1 LRVIQGEGIMLRR
14 LVYLVVAGTAFLAGV
29 TVILRYF
36 SDILPLASTEPQSVW
51 RFEAAFL
58 LTALQW
64 TALAV
69 VAIAAVSIVV
79 LLWRSARPRA
89 P

>member
-1 LRVIQGEGIMLRR
+1 MLRR
-14 LVYLVVAGTAFLAGV
+14 LVYLLAAATAFLTAA

-51 RFEAAFL
+51 RFETAFL
-58 LTALQW
+58 LTAAQW
-64 TALAV
+64 TAIAV

-79 LLWRSARPRA
+79 LLWKSARPRA

>member
-1 LRVIQGEGIMLRR
+1 MRKLI
-14 LVYLVVAGTAFLAGV
+14 YLAVGATAVLAGI
-29 TVILRYF
+29 TTILHYF

-58 LTALQW
+58 LTAAQW
-64 TALAV
+64 IALGVVALA
-69 VAIAAVSIVV
+69 AASIVV
-79 LLWRSARPRA
+79 LLWKSDRARA

>member
-1 LRVIQGEGIMLRR
+1 MLRR
-14 LVYLVVAGTAFLAGV
+14 LVYLVMAGTAFLAGV
-29 TVILRYF
+29 TIILRYF

-58 LTALQW
+58 LTAAQW
-64 TALAV
+64 IALAV
-69 VAIAAVSIVV
+69 VAIATISIVV
-79 LLWRSARPRA
+79 LLWRTSRTRA

>member
-1 LRVIQGEGIMLRR
+1 MAAVRGSNDMLRR
-14 LVYLVVAGTAFLAGV
+14 LVYLVVAGTAVLAGV
-29 TVILRYF
+29 TVILNYF

-58 LTALQW
+58 LTAAQW
-64 TALAV
+64 IALAV
-69 VAIAAVSIVV
+69 VALAAVSIIV
-79 LLWRSARPRA
+79 LLMKSARARA

>member
-1 LRVIQGEGIMLRR
+1 MLRR
-14 LVYLVVAGTAFLAGV
+14 LVYLVMAGTVFLASV
-29 TVILRYF
+29 TIILRYF

-58 LTALQW
+58 LTAAQW
-64 TALAV
+64 TAIAV

-79 LLWRSARPRA
+79 LLWKSTRPRA
-89 P
+89 Q

>member
-1 LRVIQGEGIMLRR
+1 MLRK
-14 LVYLVVAGTAFLAGV
+14 LVYLVVTGTAVLAGV

-58 LTALQW
+58 LTAAQW
-64 TALAV
+64 IALAV

-79 LLWRSARPRA
+79 LLMKSGRARA

>member
-1 LRVIQGEGIMLRR
+1 MLRR
-14 LVYLVVAGTAFLAGV
+14 LVYLVVAGTVFLAAV
-29 TVILRYF
+29 TMILRYF

-58 LTALQW
+58 LTAAQW
-64 TALAV
+64 TAIAV

-79 LLWRSARPRA
+79 LLWKSTRPRA
-89 P
+89 Q

>member
-1 LRVIQGEGIMLRR
+1 MLRR
-14 LVYLVVAGTAFLAGV
+14 LVYLVMASTVLLAGV

-51 RFEAAFL
+51 RFELAFL
-58 LTALQW
+58 LTATQW
-64 TALAV
+64 VALAV
-69 VAIAAVSIVV
+69 VALAAVSIAIV
-79 LLWRSARPRA
+79 LYRSARARA

>member
-1 LRVIQGEGIMLRR
+1 MLRR
-14 LVYLVVAGTAFLAGV
+14 LVYLVAAGTAVLAGV
-29 TVILRYF
+29 TVILNYF

-58 LTALQW
+58 LTAAQW
-64 TALAV
+64 IALAV

-79 LLWRSARPRA
+79 LLMKSSRARTP
-89 P
+89 

>member
-1 LRVIQGEGIMLRR
+1 MRRR

-29 TVILRYF
+29 TAILGYF
-36 SDILPLASTEPQSVW
+36 SDILPLASTEPQSVS

-58 LTALQW
+58 LTAAQW
-64 TALAV
+64 IALAV
-69 VAIAAVSIVV
+69 VVIAAASIVV

>member
-1 LRVIQGEGIMLRR
+1 MLRM
-14 LVYLVVAGTAFLAGV
+14 LVYLVVAGTVFLAGV

-58 LTALQW
+58 LTAAQW
-64 TALAV
+64 IALAV
-69 VAIAAVSIVV
+69 VALAAVSIIV
-79 LLWRSARPRA
+79 LLMKSARARA

>member
-1 LRVIQGEGIMLRR
+1 MLRR
-14 LVYLVVAGTAFLAGV
+14 LVYLLVAATAFLTGV
-29 TVILRYF
+29 TVILRNF

-58 LTALQW
+58 LTTGQW
-64 TALAV
+64 TAIAV

-79 LLWRSARPRA
+79 LLWKSTRPRA

>member
-1 LRVIQGEGIMLRR
+1 MLRR
-14 LVYLVVAGTAFLAGV
+14 LVYLVVAGTVFLAAV
-29 TVILRYF
+29 TMILRYF

-58 LTALQW
+58 LTAAQW
-64 TALAV
+64 TAIAV

-79 LLWRSARPRA
+79 LLWKSIRPRA
-89 P
+89 Q

>member
-1 LRVIQGEGIMLRR
+1 MLRR
-14 LVYLVVAGTAFLAGV
+14 LVYLVVAGTVFLAGV

-58 LTALQW
+58 LTAAQW
-64 TALAV
+64 TAIAV
-69 VAIAAVSIVV
+69 VAIAAISIVV
-79 LLWRSARPRA
+79 LLWKSTRPRA
-89 P
+89 Q

>member
-1 LRVIQGEGIMLRR
+1 MLRR
-14 LVYLVVAGTAFLAGV
+14 LVYLVMAGTAFLAGV

-58 LTALQW
+58 LTAAQW
-64 TALAV
+64 IALAV
-69 VAIAAVSIVV
+69 VAIATISIVV
-79 LLWRSARPRA
+79 LLWRTSRTRA

>member
-1 LRVIQGEGIMLRR
+1 MLRR
-14 LVYLVVAGTAFLAGV
+14 LVYLVMAGTAFLAGV
-29 TVILRYF
+29 TVILRCF

-58 LTALQW
+58 LTAAQW
-64 TALAV
+64 TALAA
-69 VAIAAVSIVV
+69 VAIAAASIVV
-79 LLWRSARPRA
+79 LLWKSTHPRT